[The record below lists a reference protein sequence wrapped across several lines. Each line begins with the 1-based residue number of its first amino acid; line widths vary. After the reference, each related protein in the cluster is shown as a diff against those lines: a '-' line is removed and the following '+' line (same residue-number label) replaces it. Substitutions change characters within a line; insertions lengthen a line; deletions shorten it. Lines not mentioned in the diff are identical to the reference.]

1 MTATVL
7 VTGAAGFI
15 GSHVCRWLL
24 QAGYHVVAVDDFNP
38 YYDPT
43 LKSLNIEPMLAHP
56 QFVLYRADI
65 TDAQAMDDVFQR
77 HPRLEAVIHLA
88 ARAGVRP
95 SIAQPQLY
103 MQTNV
108 LGTMTLAERA
118 ARCGAGRFVFA
129 SSSSVY
135 GDAADRVPFREDQDV
150 SRPISPY
157 AATKIMAENWLHA
170 QSHLMQ
176 MRVIC
181 LRFFTVYGPGQ
192 RPDLAIH
199 KFTDLMAHNQPVPFF
214 GDGTTRRDYTYVD
227 DILSGIQGAMRYQG
241 PLFDVFNLG
250 ESHTT
255 SLTELVAT
263 LEAALGKKAQ
273 LHHQPNQPGDVPI
286 TYADITKART
296 LLGYNP
302 TTLVKDGIPR
312 FVDWYM
318 NTRKHALQP
327 H

>member
-1 MTATVL
+1 MMSATFL

-15 GSHVCRWLL
+15 GSHVCQWLL
-24 QAGYHVVAVDDFNP
+24 QAGYRVVAVDDFNP
-38 YYDPT
+38 YYDPAI
-43 LKSLNIEPMLAHP
+43 KSMNVEPMLAHP

-65 TDAQAMDDVFQR
+65 RDGEALDEIFQQ

-95 SIAQPQLY
+95 SIAEPELY

-108 LGTMTLAERA
+108 QGTINVAERA
-118 ARCGAGRFVFA
+118 ARHGAGRMIFA

-170 QSHLMQ
+170 LSHLNQ
-176 MRVIC
+176 LRVVC

-199 KFTDLMAHNQPVPFF
+199 KFTDLIARNQPVPFF
-214 GDGTTRRDYTYVD
+214 GDGSTRRDYTYVD
-227 DILSGIQGAMRYQG
+227 DILSGIQGAMRYDG
-241 PLFDVFNLG
+241 ALFDVFNLG

-255 SLTELVAT
+255 TLSELVAT
-263 LEAALGKKAQ
+263 IETAMGKKAQ

-286 TYADITKART
+286 TYANITKART
-296 LLGYNP
+296 LLGYTP
-302 TTLVKDGIPR
+302 TTPVKDGIPK

-318 NTRKHALQP
+318 STRQSVMIN
-327 H
+327 